1 MDMPTPSKTL
11 RFDLRDL
18 PRFPS
23 LTPELLRLAYQ
34 EMLVARCHVERV
46 VQECAKGTIKFAI
59 WGSGEELHGAAE
71 ALAFAEVVN
80 PEAFGICAHYRSA
93 GLLAMWSRLR
103 GYQDFHLDHMRQQL
117 CKSTD
122 PWTGGRLMTAHF
134 NDLRFNTLPVQS
146 ALGMQFGKAVG
157 YAQGLRRKGHDD
169 GLVVAVVGDGTTAE
183 SDMHEGMTGASI
195 LRLPVLL
202 TVTDNNVAI
211 SVRPEDGRGIRSF
224 EHYAAAFGFAYFE
237 CDGNDF
243 LGCYETARAAAE
255 YCKEQQAPALMWVK
269 NLSRLN
275 NHSSAADFTFE
286 FDSYDPLIDFG
297 EALVQAGV
305 LAPHEILRRNAI
317 TEGKD
322 YFRRHDWGTL
332 AKAADDY
339 VVETMAICATE
350 PEPSYE
356 SVLSDIRA
364 PFPVVEE
371 APLENRPTAISIN
384 GAIRSALQ
392 AILKANPMSWVYGQD
407 VAKKGGVMVATK
419 GLYERYPDQV
429 RDAPINEPLIL
440 GTAFGFALHKGATAI
455 PEIQFSD
462 YSLNTLHW
470 LVLLGNQRWQS
481 AGTVDVNVILRLPVE
496 PLHGGSVYHSMCME
510 GFYASIPGI
519 TIVAPTTSRDMYGLL
534 RSAAEYPG
542 PVLVFESKGLYRMT
556 LGDAFPGEPT
566 DPKEIA
572 ALKRSIG
579 FGGHIPDLPDDFRV
593 PLGKAALRRP
603 GKDITV
609 VTWGRCTL
617 FCGEA
622 VQKLAAEGVDVE
634 LIDLRTIVPY
644 DSEAILASVRKTG
657 RLLVVHEDRV
667 FASLGREIQG
677 AVQEA
682 MAGENVITR
691 VLGQDPSPGIPSPI
705 EIEEQIVVS
714 PEKVHAAVLEVLSI
728 RRAKSAADSAA
739 AAPAKPARGGA
750 DVFARPQILWTPSRN
765 SVT

>member
-1 MDMPTPSKTL
+1 MDLPTPSKTL

-18 PRFPS
+18 ARFPS
-23 LTPELLRLAYQ
+23 LTPDLLRLAYQ
-34 EMLVARCHVERV
+34 EMLIARCHVERV

-71 ALAFAEVVN
+71 ALAFAEVAN
-80 PEAFGICAHYRSA
+80 PDAFGICAHYRSA

-211 SVRPEDGRGIRSF
+211 SVRPEDGRGIKSF
-224 EHYAAAFGFAYFE
+224 EAYAAAFGFEYFE

-243 LGCYETARAAAE
+243 LGCYATARAAAQ
-255 YCKEQQAPALMWVK
+255 YCKERQAPALVWVK

-297 EALVQAGV
+297 EALVQAGI
-305 LAPHEILRRNAI
+305 AMPHEILRRNAV

-364 PFPVVEE
+364 PFPAVEE
-371 APLENRPTAISIN
+371 APLEHRPTAISIN

-392 AILKANPMSWVYGQD
+392 AILKANPMTWVYGQD

-419 GLYERYPDQV
+419 GLYERFPEQI

-481 AGTVDVNVILRLPVE
+481 AGTVDVNVVLRLPVE

-566 DPKEIA
+566 DAKEIA

-617 FCGEA
+617 FCNEA
-622 VQKLAAEGVDVE
+622 VQKLAADGVDVE
-634 LIDLRTIVPY
+634 LLDLRTIVPY
-644 DSEAILASVRKTG
+644 DVEAVLASVRKTG

-677 AVQEA
+677 AVLEA
-682 MAGENVITR
+682 MPGENVITR

-714 PEKVHAAVLEVLSI
+714 PEKVHAAVLEVMAI
-728 RRAKSAADSAA
+728 KRVGA
-739 AAPAKPARGGA
+739 AAPAAAPARPARGGA

>member
-1 MDMPTPSKTL
+1 MDLATPSRPL
-11 RFDLRDL
+11 RFDLREL
-18 PRFPS
+18 SRYPR
-23 LTPELLRLAYQ
+23 LTPELLRTAYR
-34 EMLVARCHVERV
+34 EMCIARCHVERV

-71 ALAFAEVVN
+71 ALAYHEVVD

-103 GYQDFHLDHMRQQL
+103 GYPDFHLDHMRQQL

-157 YAQGLRRKGHDD
+157 YAEGLRRRGETR

-211 SVRPEDGRGIRSF
+211 SVRPEDGRGIKSF
-224 EHYAAAFGFAYFE
+224 EAYAAAFGFAYFE

-243 LGCYETARAAAE
+243 LGCYDAARRAAT
-255 YCKEQQAPALMWVK
+255 YCIENQAPALMWVK

-286 FDSYDPLIDFG
+286 FDSYDPLLDFG

-305 LAPHEILRRNAI
+305 LGPHEILRRNGV

-322 YFRRHDWGTL
+322 FFRRHEWG
-332 AKAADDY
+332 AVANEADNY
-339 VVETMAICATE
+339 VLETMSICAGE

-356 SVLSDIRA
+356 SILSDIRP
-364 PFPVVEE
+364 PFPDVSE
-371 APLENRPTAISIN
+371 APPEGRPTAISIN

-392 AILKANPMSWVYGQD
+392 AILRDNPMTWVYGQD
-407 VAKKGGVMVATK
+407 VARKGGVMVATK
-419 GLYERYPDQV
+419 GLWERFPEQV
-429 RDAPINEPLIL
+429 RDAPINEPLIV
-440 GTAFGFALHKGATAI
+440 GSAFGFALHKGATAI

-470 LVLLGNQRWQS
+470 LILLGNQRWQS

-510 GFYASIPGI
+510 GFYASIPGLV
-519 TIVAPTTSRDMYGLL
+519 IVAPTTSRDMYGLL
-534 RSAAEYPG
+534 RTAAEYAG
-542 PVLVFESKGLYRMT
+542 PVVVFESKGLYRMT

-593 PLGKAALRRP
+593 PFGKAALRRP
-603 GKDITV
+603 GKDLTI

-617 FCGEA
+617 FCAEA
-622 VQKLAAEGVDVE
+622 AQTLAAEGIHCE
-634 LIDLRTIVPY
+634 LLDLRTIVPY
-644 DSEAILASVRKTG
+644 DLPAVLASVKKTG

-667 FASLGREIQG
+667 FSSLGREIQG
-677 AVQEA
+677 AVHEA
-682 MAGENVITR
+682 TAGEGVVTR

-705 EIEEQIVVS
+705 ELEEKIVVS
-714 PEKVHAAVLEVLSI
+714 PEKVVHAAKELLAV
-728 RRAKSAADSAA
+728 RRAQPAVAA
-739 AAPAKPARGGA
+739 ARPTRGVA
-750 DVFARPQILWTPSRN
+750 EAYARPQILWTPNRN
-765 SVT
+765 FVT

>member
-1 MDMPTPSKTL
+1 MDLSSPTRNL
-11 RFDLRDL
+11 RFDLREL
-18 PRFPS
+18 SRFPG
-23 LTPELLRLAYQ
+23 LTPELLRTAYR
-34 EMLVARCHVERV
+34 EMLLARCHVERV

-71 ALAFAEVVN
+71 ALAYHEVVN

-103 GYQDFHLDHMRQQL
+103 GYEDFHLDHMRQQL

-146 ALGMQFGKAVG
+146 ALGMQLGKAVG
-157 YAQGLRRKGHDD
+157 YAHGLRRKGHTD
-169 GLVVAVVGDGTTAE
+169 GLVVAVIGDGTTAE

-195 LRLPVLL
+195 LRLPVLV

-211 SVRPEDGRGIRSF
+211 SVRPEDGRGIKSF
-224 EHYAAAFGFAYFE
+224 EAYARAFDFAYFE

-243 LGCYETARAAAE
+243 LGVYETARKAAE
-255 YCKEQQAPALMWVK
+255 YCVRNQAPALMWVK

-286 FDSYDPLIDFG
+286 FDSYDPLLDFG
-297 EALVQAGV
+297 EALVQAGI
-305 LAPHEILRRNAI
+305 LEPYEILRRNGI

-322 YFRRHDWGTL
+322 YFRRHDWGTI
-332 AKAADDY
+332 AKQADDY
-339 VVETMAICATE
+339 VIDTMAVCASE
-350 PEPSYE
+350 PDPTYE
-356 SVLSDIRA
+356 EMLTDIRA
-364 PFPVVEE
+364 PFPAVVE
-371 APLENRPTAISIN
+371 APPENRPTAISIN

-392 AILKANPMSWVYGQD
+392 AILRDNPMTWVYGQD

-419 GLYERYPDQV
+419 GLYERFPEQI
-429 RDAPINEPLIL
+429 RDAPINEPLII
-440 GTAFGFALHKGATAI
+440 GSAFGFALHKGATAI

-462 YSLNTLHW
+462 YSLNCLHW

-481 AGTVDVNVILRLPVE
+481 NNTVDVNVILRLPVE

-510 GFYASIPGI
+510 GFYAAIPGL
-519 TIVAPTTSRDMYGLL
+519 TIIAPTTSRDMYGLL
-534 RSAAEYPG
+534 RTAAEYAG
-542 PVLVFESKGLYRMT
+542 PVVVFESKGLYRMT

-593 PLGKAALRRP
+593 PLGKAAVRRA
-603 GKDITV
+603 GRDVTI

-617 FCGEA
+617 FCAEA
-622 VQKLAAEGVDVE
+622 VQKLAGEGIDCE
-634 LIDLRTIVPY
+634 LLDLRTIVPY
-644 DSEAILASVRKTG
+644 DAAAVLASVKKTG

-667 FASLGREIQG
+667 FSSLGREIQG
-677 AVQEA
+677 AVHEA
-682 MAGENVITR
+682 MSGEGVVSR
-691 VLGQDPSPGIPSPI
+691 VLGQDPSPGIPSPV
-705 EIEEQIVVS
+705 ELEEHIVVS
-714 PEKVHAAVLEVLSI
+714 PEKVHAAVHQLLAV
-728 RRAKSAADSAA
+728 RRAQPAQAD
-739 AAPAKPARGGA
+739 KPAAQRPVRGVA
-750 DVFARPQILWTPSRN
+750 EAFARPQILWTPNRN
-765 SVT
+765 FVT